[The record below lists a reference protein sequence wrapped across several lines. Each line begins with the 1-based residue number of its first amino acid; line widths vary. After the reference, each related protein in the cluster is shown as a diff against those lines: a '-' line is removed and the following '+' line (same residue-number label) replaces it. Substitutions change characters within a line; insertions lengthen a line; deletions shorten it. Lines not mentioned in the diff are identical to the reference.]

1 MADPLTGE
9 TATIG
14 IDKVETIDPLAET
27 VPQETET
34 ALITGIRLIPG
45 ITDPIGT
52 IAQADRDKTV
62 ITDGTLDQIGDKI
75 VAEII
80 AEDLV

>member
-1 MADPLTGE
+1 MADPLTRRI
-9 TATIG
+9 ATIG
-14 IDKVETIDPLAET
+14 TDRVETIDPLAVT

-34 ALITGIRLIPG
+34 ALIIGIRLITG
-45 ITDPIGT
+45 IIDPTGT

-62 ITDGTLDQIGDKI
+62 ITDRILDQTEDRI
-75 VAEII
+75 VAETI